1 MPKPRIAAVAFISA
15 LLLAACGEEEKA
27 AQSQQAPEPAATEQ
41 AAAEPAA
48 APAAAESAAE
58 PAATETAAAEAPA
71 AAAGSGGRVNIYNW
85 SDYIDESTIPAFE
98 KATGI
103 TVQYDVYDSNEM
115 LEAKLMAG
123 GTGYDLV
130 HPSGAFLGRQ
140 IQAGIYQPLDL
151 SKIPNYKNLDPSIM
165 EILKA
170 FDPELKYSVPWFWGT
185 TGIGYNKAEIEKRMP
200 DAPVDSLD
208 ILFKPELA
216 QKFADCGIS
225 MLDAPSE
232 VLQIAL
238 HYLGKDPYTAS
249 ADDYAE
255 AEKLLLA
262 VRPYVKYFHSSS
274 YINDIANGGICLALG
289 WSGDFSIA
297 AARAE
302 EAQNGIEVLYS
313 IPKEGTILWLDTMAI
328 PADAR
333 NVDQA
338 HAWINFNLDP
348 DVATTNANYV
358 AYGSPVAAALPK
370 IDKELMDNPNIYP
383 PDDVKA
389 KLFADKVAPAE
400 VERLRTR
407 TWTKIKTGQ

>member
-1 MPKPRIAAVAFISA
+1 MPRTKFAAVAFVSA
-15 LLLAACGEEEKA
+15 LLLTACGEEEKA
-27 AQSQQAPEPAATEQ
+27 AEQSAAPAATNETAE
-41 AAAEPAA
+41 AAATEA
-48 APAAAESAAE
+48 APAAAT
-58 PAATETAAAEAPA
+58 TETASTETPA
-71 AAAGSGGRVNIYNW
+71 AAAGSGGKVNIYNW

-130 HPSGAFLGRQ
+130 HPSAAFLGRQ
-140 IQAGIYQPLDL
+140 IQAGIYQPLDI
-151 SKIPNYKNLDPSIM
+151 SKIPNYKNLDPKIM
-165 EILKA
+165 EILA
-170 FDPELKYSVPWFWGT
+170 AYDPDHKYAVPWFWGT

-200 DAPVDSLD
+200 DAPVNSFD
-208 ILFKPELA
+208 IVFKPELA

-232 VLQIAL
+232 ILQIAL
-238 HYLGKDPYTAS
+238 NYLGKDPHTAS
-249 ADDYAE
+249 AEDYAA
-255 AEKLLLA
+255 AEKLLLD

-274 YINDIANGGICLALG
+274 YINDIANGGICLAIG

-297 AARAE
+297 GARAE
-302 EAQNGIEVLYS
+302 EAKNGIEIGYS
-313 IPKEGTILWLDTMAI
+313 IPKEGTIIWVDTMAI
-328 PADAR
+328 PADAA

-338 HAWINFNLDP
+338 LQWINFNLDP
-348 DVATTNANYV
+348 QVAATNANYV
-358 AYGSPVAAALPK
+358 AYGSPVAAALPL
-370 IDKELMDNPNIYP
+370 IDKELLDDPNTYP

-389 KLFADKVAPAE
+389 KLFPDKVATAE

>member
-1 MPKPRIAAVAFISA
+1 MPTPKIAAVAFISA
-15 LLLAACGEEEKA
+15 LLLTACGEEEKA
-27 AQSQQAPEPAATEQ
+27 AESQQAAEPAATEQ

-48 APAAAESAAE
+48 AE
-58 PAATETAAAEAPA
+58 PAATTTETASTETAG
-71 AAAGSGGRVNIYNW
+71 AAAGSGGKLNIYNW

-130 HPSGAFLGRQ
+130 HPSAAFLGRQ
-140 IQAGIYQPLDL
+140 IQAGIYQPLDT
-151 SKIPNYKNLDPSIM
+151 SKIPNYKNLDPKIM
-165 EILKA
+165 EVLEA
-170 FDPELKYSVPWFWGT
+170 YDPGHKFAVPWFWGT

-200 DAPVDSLD
+200 DAPVNSLD
-208 ILFKPELA
+208 IVFKPELA

-232 VLQIAL
+232 ILQIAL
-238 HYLGKDPYTAS
+238 NYLGKKPDTAS
-249 ADDYAE
+249 PEDYAA
-255 AEKLLLA
+255 AEQLLLN

-274 YINDIANGGICLALG
+274 YINDIANGGICLAIG
-289 WSGDFSIA
+289 WSGDFGIA
-297 AARAE
+297 GARAE
-302 EAQNGIEVLYS
+302 EAQNGIEVAYS
-313 IPKEGTILWLDTMAI
+313 IPKEGTIIWVDTIAI
-328 PADAR
+328 PADAT
-333 NVDQA
+333 NVEQA
-338 HAWINFNLDP
+338 LKWIDFNLDAQ
-348 DVATTNANYV
+348 VAATNANYV
-358 AYGSPVAAALPK
+358 AYGSPVAAALPL
-370 IDKELMDNPNIYP
+370 IDKELLEDPNTYP

-389 KLFADKVAPAE
+389 KLFPDKVATAE